1 MRKGLNMMVSGDFRV
16 SEFKTKTFG
25 VVYIEEKS
33 RPLMSVQD
41 NSEKWRKKIDEIT
54 SSEDYEIVR
63 TKG

>member
-1 MRKGLNMMVSGDFRV
+1 MREGLSMIVSGDFRV
-16 SEFKTKTFG
+16 LKFKTKTFG
-25 VVYIEEKS
+25 VVYIEEKP
-33 RPLMSVQD
+33 RPLISVQD